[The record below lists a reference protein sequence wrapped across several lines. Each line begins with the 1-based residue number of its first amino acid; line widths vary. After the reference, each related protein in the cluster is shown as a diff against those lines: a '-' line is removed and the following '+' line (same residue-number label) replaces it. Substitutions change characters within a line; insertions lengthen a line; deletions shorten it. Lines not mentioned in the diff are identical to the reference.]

1 MLVVP
6 GALATAVV
14 RDRTGEPVV
23 LLSGELPSALT
34 PSGVDELLNLAAA
47 VLEAEELEL
56 FRRCLAALRRGGK
69 LRETRIEVSGAVLT
83 IYRDGPSG

>member
-14 RDRTGEPVV
+14 RDRTGEQVV

-34 PSGVDELLNLAAA
+34 PSGVNELLNLAAA
-47 VLEAEELEL
+47 VLDTEELEL
-56 FRRCLAALRRGGK
+56 FRSCLAALRCGEK
-69 LRETRIEVSGAVLT
+69 LQESRIEVSGAVLT
-83 IYRDGPSG
+83 IYRS

>member
-6 GALATAVV
+6 RAPATAVV

-34 PSGVDELLNLAAA
+34 PSGVQELLNLAAA

-56 FRRCLAALRRGGK
+56 FRRCLSALSCGEK

-83 IYRDGPSG
+83 IYRD